1 MHRTRQSGHRSRSKI
16 VSLESRKADRASVFR
31 FEVAKEQAEGL
42 GLAGKKLQE
51 SIDRYNSE
59 ANDSRRRTDDD
70 DLLLD
75 VAARAWALIVQ
86 RELIGFV
93 HENQK
98 WVAENFAIPRAAL
111 KLMGRTHRR

>member
-1 MHRTRQSGHRSRSKI
+1 MQVVNLETRRANRT
-16 VSLESRKADRASVFR
+16 SVFR
-31 FEVAKEQAEGL
+31 FEIAKEQAEGL

-51 SIDRYNSE
+51 SIDRYNDAVRSGE
-59 ANDSRRRTDDD
+59 ERANDEA
-70 DLLLD
+70 LLLD

-111 KLMGRTHRR
+111 RLMGRAHRAR

>member
-1 MHRTRQSGHRSRSKI
+1 LRYEI
-16 VSLESRKADRASVFR
+16 
-31 FEVAKEQAEGL
+31 AKEQSEGL

-51 SIDRYNSE
+51 SIDRYNDALRDARARARLDE
-59 ANDSRRRTDDD
+59 
-70 DLLLD
+70 LLGD

-98 WVAENFAIPRAAL
+98 WVVDHYAIPTAAL
-111 KLMGRTHRR
+111 RLMGQARRVR

>member
-1 MHRTRQSGHRSRSKI
+1 MQIVHLDSR
-16 VSLESRKADRASVFR
+16 RANRASVLR
-31 FEVAKEQAEGL
+31 YEIAKEQAEGL

-51 SIDRYNSE
+51 SIDRYNDALQDGRE
-59 ANDSRRRTDDD
+59 RARHDE
-70 DLLLD
+70 LLGD

-98 WVAENFAIPRAAL
+98 WVVEHFAIPGAAL
-111 KLMGRTHRR
+111 RLMGRARRAR